1 MEPAPRRRVWQ
12 ERHQREKPVLYT
24 VGYRINET
32 SEHVTLE
39 AEDALE
45 AAKFVKSEHPKASI
59 TYSRAANNE
68 ERGSE
73 DVAAL
78 GA

>member
-1 MEPAPRRRVWQ
+1 M
-12 ERHQREKPVLYT
+12 LYT

-32 SEHVTLE
+32 SDHVTLE

-45 AAKFVKSEHPKASI
+45 AAKFVKSEHPAASI
-59 TYSRAANNE
+59 TYSRAANQE

-73 DVAAL
+73 GVSAS
-78 GA
+78 GP